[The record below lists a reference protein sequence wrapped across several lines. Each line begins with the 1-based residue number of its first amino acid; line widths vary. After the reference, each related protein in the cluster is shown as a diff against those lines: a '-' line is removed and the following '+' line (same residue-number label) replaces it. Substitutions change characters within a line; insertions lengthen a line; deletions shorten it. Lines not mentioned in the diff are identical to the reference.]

1 MKYFLTNL
9 IFLIPLAIISQAN
22 ISGIVL
28 EKSSTESEIVLPG
41 ANVYWMDT
49 TEGVVTNLDGE
60 FNISNSG
67 NYNKLIISYVGF
79 KSDTINIENQNF
91 IKHYLK
97 PESTL
102 DAVNIKA
109 ISKTSSVS
117 YLTSQNIINVSSEEL
132 LKAACCNLSES
143 FETNPSIDV
152 NFADALT
159 GTREIKM
166 LGLTSPYILIA
177 TENIPSI
184 RGASQVYGMSFIP
197 GTWVE
202 SIQITKG
209 AGSVVN
215 GFESIAGQINAELQK
230 PSRDHQL
237 FLNVYGN
244 LNGRLE
250 LNTHLNTQ
258 INDKWD
264 TGLYLHS
271 DLRNQQFDKNKDTF
285 LDMPLQQQ
293 INLMNRWQ
301 YTNNEKGFVGFLNI
315 RFLNDEN

>member
-49 TEGVVTNLDGE
+49 AEGVVTNLDGE

-152 NFADALT
+152 NFTDAIT
-159 GTREIKM
+159 GVKQIQM
-166 LGLTSPYILIA
+166 LGLTSPYILIT
-177 TENIPSI
+177 TENIPTI
-184 RGASQVYGMSFIP
+184 RGASQTYGLSLIP

-209 AGSVVN
+209 AGSV
-215 GFESIAGQINAELQK
+215 S
-230 PSRDHQL
+230 
-237 FLNVYGN
+237 
-244 LNGRLE
+244 
-250 LNTHLNTQ
+250 
-258 INDKWD
+258 
-264 TGLYLHS
+264 
-271 DLRNQQFDKNKDTF
+271 
-285 LDMPLQQQ
+285 
-293 INLMNRWQ
+293 
-301 YTNNEKGFVGFLNI
+301 
-315 RFLNDEN
+315 